1 MSYWIFLTLC
11 IIATATPGPAV
22 FLAIRNGAFY
32 GFRKSLLGILGNI
45 SAMFTMAS
53 ISAAGLGTLLL
64 SSSYLFFI
72 IKILGGFYL
81 IYLGIK
87 AIRSNS
93 FINRQNDIFQNK
105 KGIEL
110 FKEAYFVG
118 VSNPKAIVFY
128 TALFPQFLDLEK
140 SIFGQFLVLSGTF
153 LFFSF
158 LFLSLYSALASNIK
172 VYLLKQEVIKWF
184 NRVLGS
190 LFIGFGVAITT
201 SQR

>member
-1 MSYWIFLTLC
+1 MSYFIFLTLC
-11 IIATATPGPAV
+11 IIATASPGPAV
-22 FLAIRNGAFY
+22 FLAIKNGAFY
-32 GFRKSLLGILGNI
+32 GFKKSLIGILGNI

-53 ISAAGLGTLLL
+53 ISAAGLGALLL
-64 SSSYLFFI
+64 SSSYLFFL

-93 FINRQNDIFQNK
+93 LINRQKDVFQNK
-105 KGIEL
+105 KGSEL

-140 SIFGQFLVLSGTF
+140 SIFAQFLVLSGTF

-158 LFLSLYSALASNIK
+158 LFLSLYSILASNIK